1 MSMTSYLPLA
11 HSQDVKKCDIN
22 KTKNKKQ
29 KRKSFLLLGL
39 INILGQS
46 FLIQFISLIL
56 SGLKKYDFS
65 TF

>member
-22 KTKNKKQ
+22 KKKNK
-29 KRKSFLLLGL
+29 KRKSFLLLRL

-56 SGLKKYDFS
+56 SGLKKYDFR

>member
-22 KTKNKKQ
+22 KKKQ
-29 KRKSFLLLGL
+29 NKKRKSFLLLRL

-56 SGLKKYDFS
+56 SGLKKYDFR

>member
-22 KTKNKKQ
+22 KKKTKK
-29 KRKSFLLLGL
+29 KRKSFLLLRL

-56 SGLKKYDFS
+56 SGLKKYDFR

>member
-22 KTKNKKQ
+22 KTKTKKQ
-29 KRKSFLLLGL
+29 KRKSFLLLRL

>member
-22 KTKNKKQ
+22 KKNKTK
-29 KRKSFLLLGL
+29 KRKSFLLLRL

-56 SGLKKYDFS
+56 SGLKKYDFRR
-65 TF
+65 F